1 MALPNY
7 IRQETNLTGEIVNAN
22 VAAAGLEIQVAFVDK
37 KTGEART
44 PQDTTL
50 QFVINKDNSKFEI
63 IRAESHVTA
72 DGVTTI
78 TVKADGRKIPSFGSG
93 SGAAIGNSHNIGDS
107 VSCVYTADQV
117 NNIIEVLE
125 GNFAT
130 GASELKLGTEAN
142 GDITITFENGEAN
155 KPFLKWDQ
163 AQSKLLFSNNGV
175 DVLAIGTGGGDIQ
188 SGGGTTVD
196 GGVLN
201 INLGDETTFTTDGGA
216 GNEGLAVVTDENGL
230 IDPSLLPY
238 EFVTSS
244 AGAADAG
251 KAVLLNGSGELDG
264 SFIPEDL
271 VSFQPARHAFD
282 LVFDPNNDNGAHT
295 QVLEGVTRGAFYNGT
310 RQLVFSL
317 GTSVEPIDC
326 QANNQSPHL
335 MGVTGAATPVD
346 FRTIINPI
354 NIGAG
359 KSIIVDIKRMIT
371 SPLQYTASGSTR
383 GFRARYRI
391 YGHNEDGSIDFNN
404 VKYDSGVLGNDR
416 NLDTVEGSPIR
427 LATGHGSNVVTIE
440 DGDFVAQTTQLTFDI
455 GDVTG
460 KENIPIQVNT
470 TLVSNTDINGDLT
483 EANTTL
489 VDAIVQGANNFLGC
503 RMFLFGDIVGNTH
516 GLYTA
521 QGIPQITFTCEQ
533 LETTFYFGYA
543 YLGSRN
549 FAGVVRGRNPD
560 GTYQLQTT
568 GSFPLLGEVGAPV
581 FINPVNGEVTTKYN
595 DTLINQT
602 ADVFTSSSSNNLLE
616 QHKANSI
623 GNFTKNRKDKHV
635 KGIRIGT
642 ITSPNVCTL
651 QKYPYNFMPDEIN
664 SYSGVFGSTDMFAQ
678 IAFNDGR
685 QLTSDQRRQRCNVN
699 TEFAMAPTGGLI
711 PVSPIQFN
719 SGGEFR
725 PIRSSDGYDSPY
737 LMKLDNF
744 ACTLVKLEQ
753 EDNPFFRYLPVTF
766 RFNNIS

>member
-175 DVLAIGTGGGDIQ
+175 DELAIGTGGGDIQ

-201 INLGDETTFTTDGGA
+201 INLEDNTTFTTVGG
-216 GNEGLAVVTDENGL
+216 GGSEGLAVVTDENGL

-238 EFVTSS
+238 EFITSS

-251 KAVLLNGSGELDG
+251 KAVLLNGSGELDN
-264 SFIPEDL
+264 SFIPDDL
-271 VSFQPARHAFD
+271 VNLQPARHAFD
-282 LVFDPNNDNGAHT
+282 LIFDPNDDATAHT
-295 QVLEGVTRGAFYNGT
+295 QVESGLIKGAFYNGT

-317 GTSVEPIDC
+317 GTSVSPIDC
-326 QANNQSPHL
+326 QTNNQPPHYI
-335 MGVTGAATPVD
+335 GVTGVATPLD

-371 SPLQYTASGSTR
+371 SPLQGPSNQER
-383 GFRARYRI
+383 GFFARYRI
-391 YGHNEDGSIDFNN
+391 YGHNQDGSIDFTN
-404 VKYDSGVLGNDR
+404 VKYDSGVIGDDR
-416 NLDTVEGSPIR
+416 NLDQSQGSPIR
-427 LATGHGSNVVTIE
+427 IFTNHGSNVVTIE
-440 DGDFVAQTTQLTFDI
+440 DGDFVAQTTQLTIDI

-460 KENIPIQVNT
+460 KENIPIQVDK

-483 EANTTL
+483 AANTTL

-503 RMFLFGDIVGNTH
+503 KMFLFGDIVGSTH
-516 GLYTA
+516 GLYA
-521 QGIPQITFTCEQ
+521 DQDIPQITFTCEE

-549 FAGVVRGRNPD
+549 FAGVVRGINPD
-560 GTYQLQTT
+560 GTYQLQTS
-568 GSFPLLGEVGAPV
+568 GNFPLTGEIGSPV
-581 FINPVNGEVTTKYN
+581 FINPINGEITTKFN
-595 DTLINQT
+595 DTIINQT
-602 ADVFTSSSSNNLLE
+602 VDDFLAEDNVLE
-616 QHKANSI
+616 QHGTLLNQTLPPAVLR
-623 GNFTKNRKDKHV
+623 GRHV

-651 QKYPYNFMPDEIN
+651 QKYPYNFIPKGID
-664 SYSGVFGSTDMFAQ
+664 SYVGVIGGRMTA
-678 IAFNDGR
+678 AFNSNDTR
-685 QLTSDQRRQRCNVN
+685 ALSSDQRLRRAAVN
-699 TEFAMAPTGGLI
+699 TEFALTPTGGLT

-719 SGGEFR
+719 PGGEFLR
-725 PIRSSDGYDSPY
+725 TRSTDNLPSPL

-744 ACTLVKLEQ
+744 ACTMVDQ
-753 EDNPFFRYLPVTF
+753 EFEENPFFRFLPVTF
-766 RFNNIS
+766 RINNIS

>member
-93 SGAAIGNSHNIGDS
+93 SGAGIGNSHNIGDS

-244 AGAADAG
+244 AGADDSGKGVLLDAAGQLDSSFINMPAIDTGKYVNRFRFGVGTNLEIPEPAAVTARIDAG
-251 KAVLLNGSGELDG
+251 LPVPAFEILEQSCTLKAGITDSLNDGAYSENNLVQMNTLGVGTKYYLKINTGG
-264 SFIPEDL
+264 SFTATWGYSQLYTTGTVTYTIKIVGSDANGLPDL
-271 VSFQPARHAFD
+271 
-282 LVFDPNNDNGAHT
+282 
-295 QVLEGVTRGAFYNGT
+295 
-310 RQLVFSL
+310 
-317 GTSVEPIDC
+317 
-326 QANNQSPHL
+326 
-335 MGVTGAATPVD
+335 
-346 FRTIINPI
+346 
-354 NIGAG
+354 
-359 KSIIVDIKRMIT
+359 
-371 SPLQYTASGSTR
+371 
-383 GFRARYRI
+383 
-391 YGHNEDGSIDFNN
+391 NN
-404 VKYDSGVLGNDR
+404 VKFSRIVVNSR
-416 NLDTVEGSPIR
+416 EVIGSFS
-427 LATGHGSNVVTIE
+427 ATIE
-440 DGDFVAQTTQLTFDI
+440 DGDFYEFTLDNVNDASEFFRHSITVEEGQGFVGNDVNNLGNLPAGTQIPYPYIYASGSGASTGTPGICFGRTTQLMNDEFTTQRQGLGVDYLGMIVGRNQDGSYKIDTSKYVFAGYTERGVVFADGNGAFSSVGAFDAFDI
-455 GDVTG
+455 PDRISVYNNLGIGIADGTG
-460 KENIPIQVNT
+460 YIYITNPVVAQIIPITQAVVGGIYIDNIYRSVSLPGVPRNNSGQVRFFNSDNFQNNNEAQSLDDIYGTGGSNNT
-470 TLVSNTDINGDLT
+470 TDSYSYATPYLNLPLIKEQEFPSSG
-483 EANTTL
+483 
-489 VDAIVQGANNFLGC
+489 GAF
-503 RMFLFGDIVGNTH
+503 
-516 GLYTA
+516 
-521 QGIPQITFTCEQ
+521 P
-533 LETTFYFGYA
+533 
-543 YLGSRN
+543 RN
-549 FAGVVRGRNPD
+549 
-560 GTYQLQTT
+560 
-568 GSFPLLGEVGAPV
+568 V
-581 FINPVNGEVTTKYN
+581 FIIY
-595 DTLINQT
+595 
-602 ADVFTSSSSNNLLE
+602 
-616 QHKANSI
+616 
-623 GNFTKNRKDKHV
+623 
-635 KGIRIGT
+635 
-642 ITSPNVCTL
+642 
-651 QKYPYNFMPDEIN
+651 
-664 SYSGVFGSTDMFAQ
+664 
-678 IAFNDGR
+678 
-685 QLTSDQRRQRCNVN
+685 
-699 TEFAMAPTGGLI
+699 
-711 PVSPIQFN
+711 
-719 SGGEFR
+719 
-725 PIRSSDGYDSPY
+725 
-737 LMKLDNF
+737 
-744 ACTLVKLEQ
+744 
-753 EDNPFFRYLPVTF
+753 
-766 RFNNIS
+766 